1 MISSTSLLRIS
12 VSSQMN
18 PTQMAFGCVC
28 TQSSAQGGRILSHH
42 GCYCDINNTTTT
54 TEDTYCTSLIIP
66 APQTYILPYS
76 GVPYVFVNKIRM
88 GGWACVGE

>member
-28 TQSSAQGGRILSHH
+28 TQSSAQGGRILSRR
-42 GCYCDINNTTTT
+42 GCYSDINNTTTT
-54 TEDTYCTSLIIP
+54 TEGTYRTSLVIP
-66 APQTYILPYS
+66 APQTYILPSS
-76 GVPYVFVNKIRM
+76 GAPYVFVNIIRM
-88 GGWACVGE
+88 GGVDVCG